1 MEQQAEYLVTEEY
14 IFEPDQPFAHL
25 KAQFVPLKWT
35 TVMYVM
41 SLLSSSEKDIL
52 LFMIAKIEA
61 FNKDSEA
68 ISYDSISKWTSVKS
82 RATISKVLKRLKEL
96 GLIKAYYPSRRKAAK
111 YSMNLDINIT
121 FIKDREGR
129 FLGTTFANGHTIW
142 LEKSE

>member
-35 TVMYVM
+35 TVMYIM

-68 ISYDSISKWTSVKS
+68 ISYNSISRWTSAKS
-82 RATISKVLKRLKEL
+82 KATIAKAIKKLKRL
-96 GLIKAYYPSRRKAAK
+96 GLIKADYPSRRKAAR
-111 YSMNLDINIT
+111 YSINLDLNLT

-129 FLGTTFANGHTIW
+129 FLGTTFSNGETIW
-142 LEKSE
+142 LEKRE